1 MCGICGIIRSNR
13 EVLTEEIES
22 MKNVLVHRGPDDEG
36 SFFPT
41 VKLPGG
47 TVNVGLG
54 HRRADAIMQENS
66 GQF

>member
-1 MCGICGIIRSNR
+1 
-13 EVLTEEIES
+13 VLTEEIES